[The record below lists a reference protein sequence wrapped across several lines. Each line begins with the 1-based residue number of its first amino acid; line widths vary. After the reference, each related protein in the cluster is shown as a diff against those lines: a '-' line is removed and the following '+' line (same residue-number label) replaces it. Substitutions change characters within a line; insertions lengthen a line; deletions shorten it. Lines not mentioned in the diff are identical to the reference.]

1 MLSIYWLHKWNKC
14 NLVEYSDSYSKT
26 SGSLSQCYR
35 DKPFLDS
42 HGSIADFPD
51 DDNSALLKFKTKIAG
66 RIVNNCTKNVK
77 IIT

>member
-1 MLSIYWLHKWNKC
+1 MIVILKHLEVYRNAI
-14 NLVEYSDSYSKT
+14 
-26 SGSLSQCYR
+26 R

-51 DDNSALLKFKTKIAG
+51 DDNSALLKFKRKIAG